1 MADDIAAVL
10 RGNRGNMAGKPIAP
24 GRIGLMIGLVLLMLA
39 VLVWFYPSVSDFKAE
54 NPSWNGARDFIDDF
68 QVSPLDSFDALPGTS
83 EETSLII
90 VPYVTFSSADLD
102 RLEGYVGSG
111 GRLVVLDDYGFGNQ
125 ILEHLGLEV
134 RFSGSQLLD
143 PLFNHKNKNLP
154 RMLNFAAVP
163 ATRGVESL
171 VLNHAT
177 SLENAP
183 VDRVVAWSSY
193 FSFSDEDQDGE
204 WGEGEARGPLPVIA
218 RFELSDGELL
228 LVADPSILISGML
241 DMDDNRQFLQNI
253 VLGQAFLDQSHLPDV
268 PLDEAKAALRLSRGA
283 LATVWGMV
291 GLILLVLALALRPI
305 WYNRGGQDG

>member
-1 MADDIAAVL
+1 MAE
-10 RGNRGNMAGKPIAP
+10 KSIAP
-24 GRIGLMIGLVLLMLA
+24 GRVGLMIGLVLVMLA

-68 QVSPLDSFDALPGTS
+68 RVLPLDSLDALPGTS
-83 EETSLII
+83 EGTSLMVI
-90 VPYVTFSSADLD
+90 PYAPFASADLD
-102 RLEGYVGSG
+102 RLGGYVGSG

-125 ILEHLGLEV
+125 ILERLGLEV

-143 PLFNHKNKNLP
+143 PLLAHKNKNLP
-154 RMLNFAAVP
+154 RMLKFAAVP
-163 ATRGVESL
+163 AASEVRSL
-171 VLNHAT
+171 VFNHAT

-183 VDRVVAWSSY
+183 VDRVIGWSSY

-204 WGEGEARGPLPVIA
+204 WDEGEARGPLPVIA
-218 RFELSDGELL
+218 RFDLSDGELL

-253 VLGQAFLDQSHLPDV
+253 LRGQAFLDQSHLPDV
-268 PLDEAKAALRLSRGA
+268 PLDEAKAVLRLSRGA
-283 LATVWGMV
+283 LATVWGTV
-291 GLILLVLALALRPI
+291 GLMLLVLALALKPV